1 MPFQPYDT
9 GRPAVQEAAR
19 TLSHGD
25 ELLTKLLLDA
35 WYHHMN
41 VEDYIAILM
50 RPQNPGPY
58 MRRIKVLPT
67 EGDRLRYY
75 HARPPRE
82 EELVPEPA
90 TVEQRSTIEGRQD
103 GRQSSVVSREKQLV
117 ARGSQTAV
125 EIR

>member
-41 VEDYIAILM
+41 VEDYISILM

-58 MRRIKVLPT
+58 IRRIKALPT

-82 EELVPEPA
+82 EELVSAPA
-90 TVEQRSTIEGRQD
+90 MEEQRTSTD
-103 GRQSSVVSREKQLV
+103 GQHASCQKQLV
-117 ARGSQTAV
+117 ARGSQAPTA
-125 EIR
+125 IH

>member
-41 VEDYIAILM
+41 VEDYISILM

-58 MRRIKVLPT
+58 IRRINTLSN

-75 HARPPRE
+75 RARPPRE
-82 EELVPEPA
+82 EELVSAPA
-90 TVEQRSTIEGRQD
+90 TVEQRVSTDGQQA
-103 GRQSSVVSREKQLV
+103 GRQSSVVSGEKQLM
-117 ARGSQTAV
+117 ALESQAPV
-125 EIR
+125 EIH